1 MKYMLTLIKVKHMAK
16 SKLKILSITPFIY
29 ELNKLYTVLDG
40 PSTERHYSSQI
51 CSVFPNIRNILL
63 LLLLTSSIVEAGAG
77 KG

>member
-1 MKYMLTLIKVKHMAK
+1 MLTLIKVKHMTK

-29 ELNKLYTVLDG
+29 ELNKLYIMLDG

-51 CSVFPNIRNILL
+51 CFVFPNIGNILL
-63 LLLLTSSIVEAGAG
+63 RLLLISSIVETRAG